1 MSTIEIRKIGITN
14 LAVDAVVNA
23 ANEGLWAGGGVC
35 GAIFSA
41 AGHDELQAACNAI
54 GHCDTGSAVITP
66 AFNLN
71 AKYIIH
77 AVGPRWSGGMN
88 HEPQLLYGAYKKSL
102 ELALENNCASIG
114 FPLLSAGIFGYPA
127 DKAWRKAIQAC
138 QDFITAHPEIQMDII
153 FALIDDR
160 MQMMGEQTIQELNAT
175 ESKVDQLLING
186 VKHDAV
192 FFHLPEEPNGYLSN
206 WYPAYF
212 DLDGTT
218 YSSTEQYI
226 MYQKCILFDDR
237 PSAVAVLETHD
248 PAEQQAIG
256 QNASGFNGTVW
267 NGMKQLIAYK
277 GLLAKFSQNEEL
289 KKQLLATGDAYL
301 VECAYKD
308 TIWACG
314 IRLHETDRHDMSK
327 WRGQNLLGFT
337 LMKVRETIRLEHE
350 KSDRTGYKGE

>member
-1 MSTIEIRKIGITN
+1 M
-14 LAVDAVVNA
+14 
-23 ANEGLWAGGGVC
+23 
-35 GAIFSA
+35 
-41 AGHDELQAACNAI
+41 
-54 GHCDTGSAVITP
+54 
-66 AFNLN
+66 
-71 AKYIIH
+71 KYFEF
-77 AVGPRWSGGMN
+77 G
-88 HEPQLLYGAYKKSL
+88 K
-102 ELALENNCASIG
+102 EN
-114 FPLLSAGIFGYPA
+114 
-127 DKAWRKAIQAC
+127 
-138 QDFITAHPEIQMDII
+138 
-153 FALIDDR
+153 
-160 MQMMGEQTIQELNAT
+160 
-175 ESKVDQLLING
+175 QLLING
-186 VKHDAV
+186 VMHDAV

-314 IRLHETDRHDMSK
+314 IRLHETDRLDMSK

-350 KSDRTGYKGE
+350 KSDRPGYKGE

>member
-1 MSTIEIRKIGITN
+1 MSTIEIQKIGITN
-14 LAVDAVVNA
+14 LAADAIVNA
-23 ANEGLWAGGGVC
+23 ANDGLWAGGGVC
-35 GAIFSA
+35 GAIFDA
-41 AGHDELQAACNAI
+41 AGKSQLQKACEAI

-77 AVGPRWSGGMN
+77 AVGPRWSGGMD
-88 HEPQLLYGAYKKSL
+88 HEPQLLYSAYKKSL
-102 ELALENNCASIG
+102 ELALKNDCHSIG

-138 QDFITAHPEIQMDII
+138 QDFLSAHPEADMQII
-153 FALIDDR
+153 FAVIDDR
-160 MQMMGEQTIQELNAT
+160 MQKMGEQTLQELNRT
-175 ESKVDQLLING
+175 EAKADQLLING
-186 VKHDAV
+186 IMHDAL
-192 FFHLPEEPNGYLSN
+192 FFHLPDEPNGYLSN

-212 DLDGTT
+212 NLDGTT

-237 PSAVAVLETHD
+237 ASAVTVLETHD

-256 QNASGFNGTVW
+256 QNASGCVGTVW
-267 NGMKQLIAYK
+267 NGMKQIIAFR
-277 GLLAKFSQNEEL
+277 GLMAKFLQNENL
-289 KKQLLATGDAYL
+289 KNQLLSTGNAYL

-314 IRLHETDRHDMSK
+314 IRIHETDRHDMSK

-337 LMKVRETIRLEHE
+337 LMEVREAIRRSLI
-350 KSDRTGYKGE
+350 